1 MHRTAHRLL
10 PLALVAGVACDKGLA
25 PMPQPTSCP
34 PDVVGICGTV
44 TFAGAEPANTDG
56 VFIIAYHTFPQTTAD
71 FYSFV
76 PSPPLQSL
84 PRPFTGS
91 YFYTIRVPN
100 GRYEWVVAV
109 WKRVG
114 LLVADNL
121 AEAGFYRDK
130 ADPTNTQP
138 GIVVVNGT
146 GTDAIDFVIDF
157 DNMHPVCFYIPP
169 CPP

>member
-1 MHRTAHRLL
+1 MHRTARRLL

-56 VFIIAYHTFPQTTAD
+56 VFIIGYHTFPQTTAD

-157 DNMHPVCFYIPP
+157 DNMHPVCTYIPP

>member
-1 MHRTAHRLL
+1 M
-10 PLALVAGVACDKGLA
+10 
-25 PMPQPTSCP
+25 
-34 PDVVGICGTV
+34 
-44 TFAGAEPANTDG
+44 
-56 VFIIAYHTFPQTTAD
+56 
-71 FYSFV
+71 
-76 PSPPLQSL
+76 
-84 PRPFTGS
+84 
-91 YFYTIRVPN
+91 PN

-157 DNMHPVCFYIPP
+157 DNMHPVCTYIPP

>member
-1 MHRTAHRLL
+1 MHRTARRLL

-157 DNMHPVCFYIPP
+157 DNMHPVCTYIPP

>member
-114 LLVADNL
+114 PLVADNL
-121 AEAGFYRDK
+121 EEAGFYRDK
-130 ADPTNTQP
+130 ADPNTP

-157 DNMHPVCFYIPP
+157 DNMHPVCT
-169 CPP
+169 

>member
-1 MHRTAHRLL
+1 MHRTARRLL

-25 PMPQPTSCP
+25 PIPSCGLGF
-34 PDVVGICGTV
+34 VGICGTV
-44 TFAGAEPANTDG
+44 TFAGAEPPNTDG
-56 VFIIAYHTFPQTTAD
+56 VFIIAYRTFPQTTAEL
-71 FYSFV
+71 YSFV

-100 GRYEWVVAV
+100 GRYAWVVAV
-109 WKRVG
+109 WKPVG

-121 AEAGFYRDK
+121 EEAGFYRDK
-130 ADPTNTQP
+130 AEPTNTNP
-138 GIVVVNGT
+138 GIVVVTGT

-157 DNMHPVCFYIPP
+157 DNMHPVCTYIPP

>member
-56 VFIIAYHTFPQTTAD
+56 VFIIAYHTFPHTPAD
-71 FYSFV
+71 LYSFV

-157 DNMHPVCFYIPP
+157 DNMHPVCTYIPP

>member
-157 DNMHPVCFYIPP
+157 DNMHPVCTYIPP

>member
-1 MHRTAHRLL
+1 MHRTARRLL

-25 PMPQPTSCP
+25 PIPGL
-34 PDVVGICGTV
+34 VGIRGTV
-44 TFAGAEPANTDG
+44 TFAGAEPPNTDG
-56 VFIIAYHTFPQTTAD
+56 VFIIAYHTFLHTTAD
-71 FYSFV
+71 LYSFV

-91 YFYTIRVPN
+91 YSYTIGVPN

-114 LLVADNL
+114 LLIPDNL
-121 AEAGFYRDK
+121 EEAGFYRDQ
-130 ADPTNTQP
+130 AVPTEP

-146 GTDAIDFVIDF
+146 VTDAIDFVIDF
-157 DNMHPVCFYIPP
+157 DNMHPVCTYIPP

>member
-114 LLVADNL
+114 LLVADNR
-121 AEAGFYRDK
+121 AEAGFCRDK
-130 ADPTNTQP
+130 ADPTNAQP

-157 DNMHPVCFYIPP
+157 DNMHPVCTYIPP